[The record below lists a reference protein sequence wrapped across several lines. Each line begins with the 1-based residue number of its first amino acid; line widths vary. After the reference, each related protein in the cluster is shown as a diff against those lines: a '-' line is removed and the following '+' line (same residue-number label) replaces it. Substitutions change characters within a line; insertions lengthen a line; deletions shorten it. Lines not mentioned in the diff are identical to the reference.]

1 MGRRTIGTNMQI
13 ISEEESHS
21 MNPDYYLVLPWH
33 FINEF
38 KELENN
44 YLKNSGKLLVPFLQ
58 FKII

>member
-1 MGRRTIGTNMQI
+1 MQI